1 MKIGSLKFVTR
12 IGFPWQSMNWSPRQ
26 LLSTSDEE
34 LSQIK
39 GLSLE
44 FNP

>member
-1 MKIGSLKFVTR
+1 MLMGSLRFATR
-12 IGFPWQSMNWSPRQ
+12 IGFPWQSMSWSPRQ